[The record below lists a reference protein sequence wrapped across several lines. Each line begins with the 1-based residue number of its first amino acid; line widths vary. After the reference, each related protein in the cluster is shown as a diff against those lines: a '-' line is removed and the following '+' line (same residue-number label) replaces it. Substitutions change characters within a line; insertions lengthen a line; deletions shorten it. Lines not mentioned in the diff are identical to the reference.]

1 MKSGQSLAGITIRVL
16 QSLDKVIKEV
26 KPDIVLVHG
35 DTTTLAASFAAFY
48 NQVILGHVK
57 AGLITYDKY
66 SPYPKE
72 INKQVT
78 GIITD
83 MHFVYQRITY

>member
-1 MKSGQSLAGITIRVL
+1 M
-16 QSLDKVIKEV
+16 
-26 KPDIVLVHG
+26 LVHG
-35 DTTTLAASFAAFY
+35 DATTLVASFAAFY

-72 INKQVT
+72 INK
-78 GIITD
+78 
-83 MHFVYQRITY
+83 